1 MPKPLKDWT
10 LAEVKAECSNRKE
23 CSGCP
28 FEKNSPYEY
37 RPCILASVPFTYK
50 LDKEEKTN

>member
-1 MPKPLKDWT
+1 MTDKPLSDWT
-10 LAEVKAECSNRKE
+10 LAEVKAECGSRRV
-23 CSGCP
+23 CDGCP

-50 LDKEEKTN
+50 LDKEER